1 MAQLNVTSFQLPFAP
16 LYSSQTSGAL
26 FTQSAMWRGE
36 ERQFQVQWHEDR
48 VYFGLLDEKKTVWA
62 TLDAC
67 EENEAVACFE
77 EALES
82 RRYGVCFSRQWD
94 VYRRNFGMRLQFI
107 YAPDGT
113 GLLREWSSRDWL
125 FFAPQET
132 RMWVLFPDL
141 ELPAESG
148 QSVPISP
155 SYGCCRA
162 AIRCVEDELLMRRVS
177 DEEIERLSFRSNSNR
192 EEFERVMRLL
202 WNAGLLNS
210 HNASSGHGTTS
221 CGSYGNNLT
230 GYFYTHCRWT
240 GQKAMMDW
248 LHAYF
253 TPQGFEWRDT
263 EWGTRRF
270 RKLRAREPHLRAFFQ
285 PFGVWWKV
293 LFANENQ
300 PTFHEQ
306 LEARFELREWLREK
320 APEHNIESWLS
331 PQT

>member
-1 MAQLNVTSFQLPFAP
+1 MR
-16 LYSSQTSGAL
+16 
-26 FTQSAMWRGE
+26 AMWRGE
-36 ERQFQVQWHEDR
+36 ERRFEAKWHEDR

-62 TLDAC
+62 SLDSC
-67 EENEAVACFE
+67 EENEAVACFQ

-148 QSVPISP
+148 QSAAMSP

-192 EEFERVMRLL
+192 EEFEQVARWLWSAGVLGAAFQSWKQVSLFTFLMRPQTTFALRSPSWSGSPALL
-202 WNAGLLNS
+202 EWLQLFF
-210 HNASSGHGTTS
+210 ASE
-221 CGSYGNNLT
+221 
-230 GYFYTHCRWT
+230 
-240 GQKAMMDW
+240 
-248 LHAYF
+248 
-253 TPQGFEWRDT
+253 GFEWRDT
-263 EWGTRRF
+263 GWGTRRF

-293 LFANENQ
+293 SFERESQ

-306 LEARFELREWLREK
+306 LEARLRLREWLREK